1 MAEIADLKRKW
12 SLEDLVDFEAPLHDS
27 VEEGSAAERWWEHC
41 EGPPCSW
48 EGWHYFCG
56 TALTGPTEIP
66 PSTRIV

>member
-12 SLEDLVDFEAPLHDS
+12 SPEDLVDFEARLHDP
-27 VEEGSAAERWWEHC
+27 VRGPAGGWWEHC